1 MVYDAKTLYNLLPAV
16 YRERDAELNYPLRG
30 LLTLIGNQ
38 AALLDGDIAQ
48 LYNNLFIETC
58 ADWVIPY
65 VGDLVSNN
73 LLFDSTRIAVAGT
86 AQALFPDLQGRD
98 LRPPVAVPVRA
109 DVAKTIYYRRRK
121 ATPRM
126 LEELAH
132 DVTGLPAHVV
142 EFFQHL
148 GWTQNMEHIR
158 YECQWTDVH
167 SVDVMDRIDGAFDE
181 TMHTVDVRKISQ
193 QEGWYNIRNVGF
205 FLWLVNSYP
214 LERVPARQASQPWRY
229 HFSPLGNPAPL
240 FTRLRPELASGALV
254 TEIDVAAPIRPVLF
268 FEDLNR
274 YRLTFLPT
282 LPRRPDFTELYGA
295 FNPVP
300 ADPTISSQ
308 TSFFIFLNGQPINP
322 TQNPNAPISAFQPQ
336 VTCAVLDPWPPT
348 QPTGNIIKVDVASG
362 RLAIGDG
369 FGVTSPVDVF
379 FFYGFSANMGGGP
392 YDRRKWLV
400 RRDLVPPPRVYQ
412 VKQGGVTP
420 LFGSVTAA
428 IAQWQSDLRPDA
440 IISILDSRNY
450 QLPNS
455 ITLRNEGW
463 LAIEAADGQRPLLQT
478 NPAGLAVDVSPPVAP
493 GDLDRNGVLTLSG
506 VVMEGFVH
514 VIGDLGQL
522 RLLHATLVPGGELDE
537 DGKPRSSNPSVVVED
552 LSASGVEI
560 NTELK
565 IEAAYSI
572 LGGLVVPDNVNGI
585 WILDSIVDGAGTEA
599 IAGPIPIVG
608 PPLPSHSAP
617 LTTERSTFF
626 GKLLVKSLEASEVI
640 FTAIADAQRTQ
651 EGCVRFSYVPPGSH
665 VPRRYRCQPDLEI
678 EREIADAL
686 RQNPLLSAAEQK
698 EITDSVEGWLV
709 PSFKAHN
716 YGSPFY
722 AQLHLGCPQQIRTGA
737 ADGSEMGVFSN
748 LKQPQRESNLKIRLQ
763 EYLPFGLEPGIIY
776 VT

>member
-1 MVYDAKTLYNLLPAV
+1 MAFDPNSLYGLLPAV
-16 YRERDAELNYPLRG
+16 YRERDAALNYPLRG
-30 LLTLIGNQ
+30 LLRLAGNQ

-65 VGDLVSNN
+65 IGDLVSNN
-73 LLFDSTRIAVAGT
+73 LLFDSSRIHSADT

-98 LRPPVAVPVRA
+98 LRPPVAVPIRA

-132 DVTGLPAHVV
+132 DVTGWPAHVV

-158 YECQWTDVH
+158 YECQWTEVRSLDA
-167 SVDVMDRIDGAFDE
+167 MDRIGGAFDE

-205 FLWLVNSYP
+205 FLWRVNSYP
-214 LERVPARQASQPWRY
+214 LSRVPARQASKPWQY

-240 FTRLRPELASGALV
+240 FTRPRPEPATGGLV
-254 TEIDVAAPIRPVLF
+254 TEIDMPAPIRPIF
-268 FEDLNR
+268 FFQDLDN
-274 YRLTFLPT
+274 YRLTP
-282 LPRRPDFTELYGA
+282 PPRPDFTELYGA

-300 ADPTISSQ
+300 ADPTISSE
-308 TSFFIFLNGQPINP
+308 TSFFIFINGLPINP
-322 TQNPNAPISAFQPQ
+322 ALNPNAPIPAFQPR
-336 VTCAVLDPWPPT
+336 VTCAVLDPWPT
-348 QPTGNIIKVDVASG
+348 AQPAGNLVKVDVEHG

-369 FGVTSPVDVF
+369 FTVTSPVDVYF
-379 FFYGFSANMGGGP
+379 HYGFSTNMGGGP

-400 RRDLVPPPRVYQ
+400 RRDLHPAPKVYQ
-412 VKQGGVTP
+412 VEEGAVAP
-420 LFGSVTAA
+420 LFPNVLAA
-428 IAQWQSDLRPDA
+428 VSQWQTDLRPDA
-440 IISILDSRNY
+440 IISILDSRDY
-450 QLPNS
+450 SLPNS

-478 NPAGLAVDVSPPVAP
+478 SSTGMAVDVLPPVAP
-493 GDLDRNGVLTLSG
+493 GDPDRNGVLTLSG
-506 VVMEGFVH
+506 VVVEGFVH

-522 RLLHATLVPGGELDE
+522 RVLHSTLVPGRQLDE
-537 DGKPRSSNPSVVVED
+537 DGKPKTSSPSLIAD
-552 LSASGVEI
+552 GLGVTGTPI

-565 IEAAYSI
+565 VELAYSI
-572 LGGLVVPDNVNGI
+572 LGGLVVPENVNSI
-585 WILDSIVDGAGTEA
+585 WSLDSIVDGVGAPAISDGAG
-599 IAGPIPIVG
+599 G
-608 PPLPSHSAP
+608 HSAP
-617 LTTERSTFF
+617 LTTQRTTFF
-626 GKLLVKSLEASEVI
+626 GQVLVKSLHASEVI
-640 FTAIADAQRTQ
+640 FTAIADAKRTQ
-651 EGCVRFSYVPPGSH
+651 DGCVRFSYVPPGSH

-678 EREIADAL
+678 EQEIADAIK
-686 RQNPLLSAAEQK
+686 QNPLLSAAEQA
-698 EITDSVEGWLV
+698 EITNFIEGWLV
-709 PSFKAHN
+709 PSFKAHS

-722 AQLHLGCPQQIRTGA
+722 AQAHLGCPEQIRTGA
-737 ADGSEMGVFSN
+737 EDGSEMGAFSN

-763 EYLPFGLEPGIIY
+763 EYLPFGLEAGIIY

>member
-1 MVYDAKTLYNLLPAV
+1 MAYDPNNLYGLLPAV
-16 YRERDAELNYPLRG
+16 YRERDAALNYPLRG
-30 LLTLIGNQ
+30 LLRLIGNQ

-65 VGDLVSNN
+65 IGDLVSNN
-73 LLFDSTRIAVAGT
+73 LLFDGSRIHSADL

-132 DVTGLPAHVV
+132 DVTGWPAHVV

-158 YECQWTDVH
+158 YECQWTDVR
-167 SVDVMDRIDGAFDE
+167 SLDAMDRIDGAFDA

-205 FLWLVNSYP
+205 FLWRVNSYP
-214 LERVPARQASQPWRY
+214 LSRVPARQASKPWQY

-240 FTRLRPELASGALV
+240 FTRLRPQPASGGLV
-254 TEIDVAAPIRPVLF
+254 TEIDMSAPIRPVF
-268 FEDLNR
+268 FFQDLDN
-274 YRLTFLPT
+274 YRLTPPL
-282 LPRRPDFTELYGA
+282 RPDFTELYGS
-295 FNPVP
+295 FEPVP
-300 ADPTISSQ
+300 ADPTISSE
-308 TSFFIFLNGQPINP
+308 TSFFIFLNGVPINP
-322 TQNPNAPISAFQPQ
+322 TANPNAPIPVFQPQ
-336 VTCAVLDPWPPT
+336 VTCAVLDPWPAA
-348 QPTGNIIKVDVASG
+348 QPTGNIIKVDVANG

-369 FGVTSPVDVF
+369 FGVTSPVDVYF
-379 FFYGFSANMGGGP
+379 HYGFSANMGGGP
-392 YDRRKWLV
+392 YDRRKWLI
-400 RRDLVPPPRVYQ
+400 RRDLNPPPKVYQ
-412 VKQGGVTP
+412 VEEGGVAP
-420 LFGSVTAA
+420 LFTSVTAA
-428 IAQWQSDLRPDA
+428 LMQWQTDLRPDA
-440 IISILDSRNY
+440 IISILDSRKY
-450 QLPNS
+450 QLPNA

-478 NPAGLAVDVSPPVAP
+478 TSAGMSVDVSPPVTP
-493 GDLDRNGVLTLSG
+493 GDPDRNGVLTLSG
-506 VVMEGFVH
+506 LVVEGFLQ

-522 RLLHATLVPGGELDE
+522 RVLHSTLVPGRQLDE
-537 DGKPRSSNPSVVVED
+537 DGKPMSSNPSLIVD
-552 LSASGVEI
+552 GLNATGSPI
-560 NTELK
+560 NIELK
-565 IEAAYSI
+565 VETAYSI
-572 LGGLVVPDNVNGI
+572 LGGLVVPENTNGI
-585 WILDSIVDGAGTEA
+585 WILDSIVDGAGAPA
-599 IAGPIPIVG
+599 ISDGAAG
-608 PPLPSHSAP
+608 HSAP

-626 GKLLVKSLEASEVI
+626 GVVLVKSLHASEVI

-651 EGCVRFSYVPPGSH
+651 DGCVRFSYVPPGSH

-678 EREIADAL
+678 EQEIADAIK
-686 RQNPLLSAAEQK
+686 QNPLLTAAEQA
-698 EITDSVEGWLV
+698 EITNFIEGWLV
-709 PSFKAHN
+709 PSFKARN

-722 AQLHLGCPQQIRTGA
+722 AQLHLGCPEQIRTGA
-737 ADGSEMGVFSN
+737 EDGSEMGAFCN

-763 EYLPFGLEPGIIY
+763 EYLPFGLEAGIIY